1 MVCGEIGLAPSEFY
15 SLLYSELLLLL
26 EGHRDRARREL
37 RQRQENT
44 AWALSWLLAP
54 YHKEGT
60 EPISM
65 DQILGRKPRRKVR
78 RFATMEES
86 AQAWFEAYNKAKESN
101 NGK

>member
-15 SLLYSELLLLL
+15 SLLYSELLLIL
-26 EGHRDRARREL
+26 EGYRDRSKRES
-37 RQRQENT
+37 RYRQENT

-54 YHKEGT
+54 YHKEGA

-65 DQILGRKPRRKVR
+65 DQILGRKQRKQSR
-78 RFATMEES
+78 RFANMEES
-86 AQAWFEAYNKAKESN
+86 AQAWFEAYSKAQEAK